1 MAISPANPTVGIP
14 VPVANHTSTPT
25 QTLTKTDAP
34 TIASGTETEV
44 WGAATVSAPND
55 NGTTPGGFKLTA
67 TVSGATRTD
76 AA

>member
-1 MAISPANPTVGIP
+1 MAINPTNPTVGYP
-14 VPVANHTSTPT
+14 VIGADSTSTPT
-25 QTLTKTDAP
+25 QTLTKTAAP
-34 TIASGTETEV
+34 SIVSGTETEV

-55 NGTTPGGFKLTA
+55 VTVPGGFKLTA